1 MNLNEI
7 AYNLLNLIRG
17 GRSGH
22 DEHISLDQLK
32 FNIKYYRAMFIRRD
46 FARNG
51 IVTRHFEQNLGCLK
65 LKKMDAAQC
74 CDFETGCAV
83 YRTVLKIPKTV
94 RFSFKDAITFVGHIN
109 GTDPITLVE
118 AHMLKYVI
126 YDRYTAHKPK
136 AYMIGDYL
144 YLYNPG
150 DMEYVNIRGVFENPE
165 DLKKYSCETGTC
177 YDDDTSDFPVSMDMV
192 ALINQG
198 ILQGELQILSS
209 SISDTINDRSQN
221 GASDQIQS
229 SGMNNTESTEQ
240 Q

>member
-1 MNLNEI
+1 MTLNEI

-22 DEHISLDQLK
+22 DEHLSLDQLK

-51 IVTRHFEQNLGCLK
+51 VVTRHFEQNLGCLK

-74 CDFETGCAV
+74 CDFKTGCDV
-83 YRTVLKIPKTV
+83 Q
-94 RFSFKDAITFVGHIN
+94 
-109 GTDPITLVE
+109 
-118 AHMLKYVI
+118 YVVH
-126 YDRYTAHKPK
+126 DRDTAHKPK

-150 DMEYVNIRGVFENPE
+150 DMEYVNIRGVFEDPE
-165 DLKKYSCETGTC
+165 DLKNYTCEESTC
-177 YDDDTSDFPVSMDMV
+177 YDDSITEFPIPMDML

-198 ILQGELQILSS
+198 ILQGELQIVSS
-209 SISDTINDRSQN
+209 TISDTINDRSQN

-229 SGMNNTESTEQ
+229 GGMNNQEQ
-240 Q
+240 SQE

>member
-1 MNLNEI
+1 MTLNEI

-51 IVTRHFEQNLGCLK
+51 MVTRHFEQNLGCLK

-74 CDFETGCAV
+74 CDFKTGCDV

-94 RFSFKDAITFVGHIN
+94 RFAFRDAITFVGHIN
-109 GTDPITLVE
+109 GSDPIALVE
-118 AHMLKYVI
+118 AHMLKYVVH
-126 YDRYTAHKPK
+126 DRYTAHKPK

-150 DMEYVNIRGVFENPE
+150 DMEYVNVRGVFEDPE
-165 DLKKYSCETGTC
+165 DLKDYTCEDSTC
-177 YDDDTSDFPVSMDMV
+177 YDDSVTEFPIPMDML

-198 ILQGELQILSS
+198 ILQGELQIIASTV
-209 SISDTINDRSQN
+209 SDTINDRSQN
-221 GASDQIQS
+221 GASDGIQS
-229 SGMNNTESTEQ
+229 SQMNNQEQTE
-240 Q
+240 